1 MADSSSDAVRWYI
14 VHKTEGD
21 TAAGSPVEGF
31 DTHEAA
37 EEFYV
42 AVFQGDPA
50 LEIRQAANA
59 S

>member
-1 MADSSSDAVRWYI
+1 MADSSPDAVRWYI
-14 VHKTEGD
+14 VHKPEGD

-31 DTHEAA
+31 DSHEAA
-37 EEFYV
+37 EEFYL

-50 LEIRQAANA
+50 LEIRRATDA